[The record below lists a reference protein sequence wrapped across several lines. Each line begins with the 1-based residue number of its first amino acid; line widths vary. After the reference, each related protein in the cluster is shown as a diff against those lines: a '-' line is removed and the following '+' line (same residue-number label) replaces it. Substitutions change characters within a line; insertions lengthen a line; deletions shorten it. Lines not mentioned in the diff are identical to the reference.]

1 MPVKNVQDLL
11 LNELRDIYDAE
22 KQLVR
27 ALPKM
32 AKGASSEQ
40 LWVAF
45 QEHLAETKNQVE
57 RLEQVFEK
65 LDTRP
70 RGKRCEAMRGLVEE
84 ASEMMEEIKTPQVL
98 DAALIAGAQKV
109 EHYEIATYGSVR
121 ALAEACGH
129 QEVAQLLD
137 VTLEEEKEADQ
148 KLNQIA
154 LSEGKPGRAGSCRLS
169 CLQDQ
174 PGVAGGIPAGPFFAR
189 RRSPGRLQSG
199 SPARDGSPADGIG
212 KAEQKWPYHLIVHC
226 RKKPCAARSLDQASR
241 VSSSSSDPV

>member
-11 LNELRDIYDAE
+11 LNELRDISDAE

-40 LWVAF
+40 LRVAF

-98 DAALIAGAQKV
+98 NAALIAGAQKV

-154 LSEGKPGRAGSCRLS
+154 LSEVN
-169 CLQDQ
+169 Q
-174 PGVAGGIPAGPFFAR
+174 
-189 RRSPGRLQSG
+189 
-199 SPARDGSPADGIG
+199 
-212 KAEQKWPYHLIVHC
+212 
-226 RKKPCAARSLDQASR
+226 AALEAAA
-241 VSSSSSDPV
+241 